1 MRNGTED
8 IDTHSAPLSSR
19 PPTQEHPE
27 DPFRDIRIKVAYA
40 SIIGLPVLAAL
51 PPRKLDVYTFGM
63 GIAWV
68 LAVNEVTKD
77 KFGAGAMKLLAAGAA
92 ERRLRQ
98 EKEGKLTHEQ
108 ATAWKGEAVRRAKVD
123 EDAGL
128 SVAEMVAG
136 RIKEVAPGGTEVLSV
151 VEEIEKRRDE
161 RK

>member
-19 PPTQEHPE
+19 PPTTTQPE
-27 DPFRDIRIKVAYA
+27 DPFHDVRIKLAYG
-40 SIIGLPVLAAL
+40 SIIGLPILAAL
-51 PPRKLDVYTFGM
+51 PPRKLDIYTFGL

-68 LAVNEVTKD
+68 LAVNEVTKE
-77 KFGAGAMKLLAAGAA
+77 KYGCGAMRLLAAGAA
-92 ERRLRQ
+92 ERRLRL

-128 SVAEMVAG
+128 GVAEMVAG
-136 RIKEVAPGGTEVLSV
+136 RIKEVGPGGRDVLSV
-151 VEEIEKRRDE
+151 VEEVEKRRDE